1 MFSVRT
7 RTALVCLIAIATA
20 STSTFAQ
27 GGPGAQAAQGA
38 QGGRRPADQITSIE
52 ERIAGMKKIDGFF
65 PLYLDEAGG
74 RLWLEIPKTDTE
86 VLYST
91 GLATGLGSND
101 IGLDRGILT
110 GSRIVKFERAGPKV
124 LMVQPNYQFRALTT
138 NAAEARTVR
147 DAFARSVLWGF
158 PIAAATGD
166 RLLVDFTEY
175 LVRDGNDM
183 AARLRP
189 GSYRFDPTRS
199 SIYPPMTLGFPKNTE
214 MEAELTFVRNAGAAG
229 GVPGGGRGG
238 GGGGAAAG
246 GAFLEGVGSVAATA
260 EAASIRIHHS
270 IVELPD
276 VNYKARRFDPRS
288 GFGSTDYENYAALP
302 GQPMTQRL
310 LRRHRLQKKD
320 PSAAVSEPVKPI
332 VYYLDPGAPEPI
344 RSALLDGARWWN
356 QAFEAAGYRDAFR
369 VELLPDGVSPLDIR
383 YNVINW
389 VHRST
394 RGWSTGGSVTD
405 PRTGEIIKGVVTLGS
420 LRIRQDYMIAE
431 GLLTPYKEGTE
442 TPKEL
447 TEWGLARIRQLSAH
461 EVGHTLGIG
470 HNYYSSTAGR
480 ISVMDYPHPLVTMG
494 ADGAL
499 DYSKVYDVGIGA
511 WDKVAITYAYSDFPT
526 GTDEAKTL
534 ATILEEGHKKDLWYL
549 SNQDTDAHPR
559 VDTWSNGTDA
569 TAELKRMMAI
579 RKFALSRFGE
589 QAIKRNEPMATI
601 EEVLVPLYLHHRYQ
615 VEATT
620 STVGGIY
627 FTYALRGDGREP
639 VKPAPAA
646 EQRAALDAVLDTL
659 KPAELA
665 LPRELLS
672 KIPPRPSGYGNTR
685 ELFPRYTGQMF
696 DAITPA
702 VVASDMTLGFL
713 LSDTRAARL
722 VEQHALDPALPGLEA
737 VIDQLLTST
746 FGASGATPYEAEI
759 ARAVQRVVV
768 ERLMT
773 LALTADMPQVRA
785 IASQKLQ
792 QRAQRLAATPSANA
806 GASAHAAM
814 LASDIKRFLDRPYTP
829 ANRIEAPTA
838 PPGAPI
844 GNPGMDWLGRL
855 APYCGWQ

>member
-238 GGGGAAAG
+238 GGGAAAG

-276 VNYKARRFDPRS
+276 VNYKTRRFDPRS

-431 GLLTPYKEGTE
+431 GLLSPYKEGTE

-665 LPRELLS
+665 LPRELLA

-844 GNPGMDWLGRL
+844 GDPGMDWLGRL